1 MIEPAQKCFPMKL
14 LYILLECLRLI
25 SHGYAC
31 SIEYVPLIIL
41 LYFEIP
47 QFVIYIYTNERIKYN
62 NNNNNRQ
69 YNLFI

>member
-47 QFVIYIYTNERIKYN
+47 QFVIYIQMNVHKI
-62 NNNNNRQ
+62 
-69 YNLFI
+69 III